1 MDFIILFG
9 AILFGIGLVISIL
22 NTHVSYGFFTRY
34 RSKNR
39 SWQIISIILIIIG
52 LLIIIGKA
60 YLNGQL
66 S

>member
-22 NTHVSYGFFTRY
+22 NTRVSYGFFKRY

-39 SWQIISIILIIIG
+39 TWQIISIILIIIG

>member
-1 MDFIILFG
+1 MDYIILFG

-22 NTHVSYGFFTRY
+22 NTRGSYGFFTRY